1 MILITCVEIQLFWKK
16 AGKTSLKLFFVPNLH
31 KKGVIMDHAQ
41 DREVSQIWNF
51 FKIIWFLHHLK
62 ALNERISK
70 WAYFLNLTK
79 RFRSVCQKRGFF
91 QARLRG
97 NLHIWNGTKKKNFDG
112 LFYHFLGKNTHNFV
126 KSDVKFENKCLF
138 HAKFYEAWH
147 EKIFGSQSCEI

>member
-1 MILITCVEIQLFWKK
+1 MTYVDISLGREI
-16 AGKTSLKLFFVPNLH
+16 
-31 KKGVIMDHAQ
+31 
-41 DREVSQIWNF
+41 SQIWNF

-62 ALNERISK
+62 VLNERISE

-79 RFRSVCQKRGFF
+79 RFRRCFNFSAPKKGVFSDKT
-91 QARLRG
+91 LG

-138 HAKFYEAWH
+138 YAKFYEAWH
-147 EKIFGSQSCEI
+147 EKFFGSQSCEIWGLGP